1 MEDEI
6 KVDGAQNNI
15 ETPETEENQAEPK
28 QTLINSATAEDDE
41 PETTEG
47 VEENPEEKSEGAPE
61 DYGDFEMG
69 EGVEIVPELMDK
81 AKGLFKELNL
91 TKEQA
96 QKLVGVQTEA
106 VQTMVKT
113 LQDNWTKQVS
123 EWETETIKELG
134 ADYKKEL
141 ACAAKVRDR
150 FFDDDLKKL
159 VDESGL
165 GNNPALVRAM
175 IKIGKTI
182 SEDVPPNGRPGSGN
196 KKDFLDD
203 LYPSMKEF
211 K

>member
-1 MEDEI
+1 MADEI
-6 KVDGAQNNI
+6 EVNGAQNNI
-15 ETPETEENQAEPK
+15 ETPETEEKSTEK

-41 PETTEG
+41 PKQP
-47 VEENPEEKSEGAPE
+47 ENPEEVEEKPEGAPE
-61 DYGDFEMG
+61 DYGDFELG
-69 EGVEIVPELMDK
+69 EGVEIVPELMNK

-91 TKEQA
+91 TKKQA

-113 LQDNWTKQVS
+113 IQDNWTKQVS

-134 ADYKKEL
+134 ADYKKKL
-141 ACAAKVRDR
+141 ARAAKVRDR

-159 VDESGL
+159 FDESGF
-165 GNNPALVRAM
+165 GNNPALIRAM
-175 IKIGKTI
+175 IKIEETI

-203 LYPSMKEF
+203 LYPSMKDF